1 MSIYWGRREGIV
13 TPQATIRALA
23 EHVKA
28 AVFPHLGTWRA
39 RKITGIASS
48 GDATFDID
56 DIAEAAVEE
65 FLRNHGLNV
74 AYYSEDRGLVRPFPN
89 REPEGILVIDP
100 IDGTRGAIAGFEACV
115 VSVAWADPVPEPA
128 MKDVRYAAITE
139 IKGSLT
145 LSAARGQG
153 VEIVDGSG
161 NAIQPLLSPIA
172 EIPNMGWCQEVVGA
186 PTEYLFEALKDIV
199 NPTTVRGGFFILNSS
214 AFELTR
220 LITGQLAAVIDVRN
234 RLMQDFPRTKPL
246 FIRHGGGR
254 LLCLYGYDVAA
265 AALIVQ
271 ECGGI
276 VTDAWGHDLSKW
288 KLLDTTEPNFGSL
301 IAASNGTLHAKLVTA
316 VNAGFAQLKIA

>member
-1 MSIYWGRREGIV
+1 MS
-13 TPQATIRALA
+13 PQAAIRSLA

-39 RKITGIASS
+39 RKVTGIASS

-65 FLRNHGLNV
+65 FLRDHSLNV
-74 AYYSEDRGLVRPFPN
+74 AYYSEDRGLVRPFPE
-89 REPEGILVIDP
+89 REPEGVLVIDP

-115 VSVAWADPVPEPA
+115 VSVAWADPVPEPRLR
-128 MKDVRYAAITE
+128 DVRCAAITE

-145 LSAARGQG
+145 FSASRGEG
-153 VEIVDGSG
+153 LRILDGHG
-161 NAIQPLLSPIA
+161 NAIQPSLLPTTEIA
-172 EIPNMGWCQEVVGA
+172 NMAWCQGVVGA
-186 PTEYLFEALKDIV
+186 PMEHLFEALKEIS
-199 NPTTVRGGFFILNSS
+199 NATTVRGGFFILNSS

-220 LITGQLAAVIDVRN
+220 LVTGQLAAVVDVRN
-234 RLMQDFPRTKPL
+234 RLMRDFPQTKPL
-246 FIRHGGGR
+246 FMRHGGGR

-271 ECGGI
+271 ECGG
-276 VTDAWGHDLSKW
+276 VLTDAWGRDLSDW

-301 IAASNGTLHAKLVTA
+301 IAASNPALHSRLVSA
-316 VNAGFAQLKIA
+316 VDLGFANLKIGPAAG